1 MGADKVTPIRQGVDM
16 STSLA
21 GSGEP
26 PHDGGMEDL
35 LRRVGNLEQS
45 GTQIRERLS
54 TIEERLSHTATKAW
68 VMGGAI
74 VVLIAILGGFWW
86 MAQQYLG
93 PILQHLPH

>member
-1 MGADKVTPIRQGVDM
+1 M
-16 STSLA
+16 SASRDSNFVERRSAQLA
-21 GSGEP
+21 KNGGGT
-26 PHDGGMEDL
+26 HDGDMEDL

-93 PILQHLPH
+93 PILRHLPH